1 MTAHLLIED
10 FSLVFRTR
18 HGTVRALED
27 VSLSVERGEIV
38 GVVGESGSGKS
49 VLAYAVMGLQDA
61 AARVQGGRIMFGGL
75 DMLAA
80 SESAL
85 ADVRGRE
92 LAMIFQSPRTALNP
106 IRKVGRQIED
116 ILREHANLPRRE
128 LRHHAIAA
136 LARVRIPDPERRY
149 EAYPFEL
156 SGGMCQRVMIAMA
169 LACSPFLLI
178 ADEPTTGLDVT
189 TQAVIMDLIRDMSRD
204 AHMSTL
210 LITHDL
216 GLAGEY
222 CDRIAV
228 MHAGPSCRGRA
239 DRGIAEPAGTS
250 VYAPASGLDADAAL
264 DHRGAGLDPGAV
276 ARSAPRPAA
285 LPLQRP
291 LRSPCARMRRE
302 APALD
307 VAERN
312 PPSALPEF
320 RCGKRRCERRHSPC
334 TILGEACS
342 WRRPSGRRS
351 TSCGIGA
358 DG

>member
-1 MTAHLLIED
+1 MTAQLLIED

-27 VSLSVERGEIV
+27 VSLTVQRGEIV

-61 AARVQGGRIMFGGL
+61 AGQVTGGRIVFGGMDL
-75 DMLAA
+75 LAA
-80 SESAL
+80 SEQAL
-85 ADVRGRE
+85 ADIRGRE
-92 LAMIFQSPRTALNP
+92 VAMIFQSPRTALNP

-116 ILREHANLPRRE
+116 ILRAHANLPGRQ
-128 LRHHAIAA
+128 LRAHAIAA
-136 LARVRIPDPERRY
+136 LERVRIPDPERRY

-189 TQAVIMDLIRDMSRD
+189 TQAVIMDLIREMSRN
-204 AHMSTL
+204 ARMSTL

-228 MHAGPSCRGRA
+228 MHAGHVVEIAPTEALLAHPAHPYTRQLLAATPTPRSTVDDLVSIPGQLPDLRGELPACRFSARC
-239 DRGIAEPAGTS
+239 DR
-250 VYAPASGLDADAAL
+250 
-264 DHRGAGLDPGAV
+264 HV
-276 ARSAPRPAA
+276 ATCDE
-285 LPLQRP
+285 RP
-291 LRSPCARMRRE
+291 LPWTM
-302 APALD
+302 
-307 VAERN
+307 
-312 PPSALPEF
+312 
-320 RCGKRRCERRHSPC
+320 
-334 TILGEACS
+334 IGEAHLVRC
-342 WRRPSGRRS
+342 RVPL
-351 TSCGIGA
+351 
-358 DG
+358 

>member
-1 MTAHLLIED
+1 MTALLDIED
-10 FSLVFRTR
+10 FSLEFRTR

-27 VSLSVERGEIV
+27 VSLSVTRGEIV

-61 AARVQGGRIMFGGL
+61 AARVKGGRIVFGGL

-80 SESAL
+80 GEKSL
-85 ADVRGRE
+85 ADIRGRE

-116 ILREHANLPRRE
+116 VLRQHANAPRSDLKR
-128 LRHHAIAA
+128 LAIAA

-149 EAYPFEL
+149 SAYPFEL

-204 AHMSTL
+204 SKMSTL

-228 MHAGPSCRGRA
+228 MHAGHVVEVAPTGELLSR
-239 DRGIAEPAGTS
+239 PAHPYTRQ
-250 VYAPASGLDADAAL
+250 LLAATPTP
-264 DHRGAGLDPGAV
+264 RSTVAGLVSIPGQ
-276 ARSAPRPAA
+276 
-285 LPLQRP
+285 LPD
-291 LRSPCARMRRE
+291 LRQDLPPCRF
-302 APALD
+302 
-307 VAERN
+307 
-312 PPSALPEF
+312 S
-320 RCGKRRCERRHSPC
+320 GRCERRAPVC
-334 TILGEACS
+334 DEGKLPWTQLGESHLVRCQV
-342 WRRPSGRRS
+342 PL
-351 TSCGIGA
+351 
-358 DG
+358 

>member
-1 MTAHLLIED
+1 MTAQLSVED

-61 AARVQGGRIMFGGL
+61 AARVQGGRIRFAGL
-75 DMLAA
+75 DMLTA
-80 SESAL
+80 SEGAL
-85 ADVRGRE
+85 AGVRGRE

-116 ILREHANLPRRE
+116 ILRQHANLPGRD
-128 LRHHAIAA
+128 LRDQAIAA
-136 LARVRIPDPERRY
+136 LARVRIPDPQRRY

-189 TQAVIMDLIRDMSRD
+189 TQAVIMDLIRDMSRE
-204 AHMSTL
+204 ARMSTL

-228 MHAGPSCRGRA
+228 MHAGHVVE
-239 DRGIAEPAGTS
+239 I
-250 VYAPASGLDADAAL
+250 APAAELLS
-264 DHRGAGLDPGAV
+264 
-276 ARSAPRPAA
+276 RPAHPYTQQLLA
-285 LPLQRP
+285 ATPTPRSTVEGLVSIPGQLPD
-291 LRSPCARMRRE
+291 LRHDLPPCRFSARC
-302 APALD
+302 A
-307 VAERN
+307 
-312 PPSALPEF
+312 
-320 RCGKRRCERRHSPC
+320 RHSPIC
-334 TILGEACS
+334 DEKPLP
-342 WRRPSGRRS
+342 W
-351 TSCGIGA
+351 TSLTPTHSVRCRVPLWG
-358 DG
+358 

>member
-1 MTAHLLIED
+1 MTAQLLIED

-49 VLAYAVMGLQDA
+49 VMAYAVMGLQDA
-61 AARVQGGRIMFGGL
+61 AAQVQGGRIIFGGL

-80 SESAL
+80 AESAL
-85 ADVRGRE
+85 AEVRGRE

-116 ILREHANLPRRE
+116 ILRQHTTLRSSE
-128 LRHHAIAA
+128 LRKHAIEA
-136 LARVRIPDPERRY
+136 LARVRIPDPERRC

-169 LACSPFLLI
+169 LACSPVLLI

-189 TQAVIMDLIRDMSRD
+189 TQAVIMDLIRDMSRG
-204 AHMSTL
+204 ARMSTL

-228 MHAGPSCRGRA
+228 MHAGHVV
-239 DRGIAEPAGTS
+239 E
-250 VYAPASGLDADAAL
+250 VAPTEELLS
-264 DHRGAGLDPGAV
+264 
-276 ARSAPRPAA
+276 RPAHPYTRQLLA
-285 LPLQRP
+285 ATPTPRSTVEGLVSIPGQLPD
-291 LRSPCARMRRE
+291 LRGDL
-302 APALD
+302 PAC
-307 VAERN
+307 RF
-312 PPSALPEF
+312 SA
-320 RCGKRRCERRHSPC
+320 RCERHVA
-334 TILGEACS
+334 ACDDRPLS
-342 WRRPSGRRS
+342 WTALSATHLVRCRVPL
-351 TSCGIGA
+351 
-358 DG
+358 

>member
-1 MTAHLLIED
+1 MTAQLTIED

-27 VSLSVERGEIV
+27 VSLSVDRGEIV

-61 AARVQGGRIMFGGL
+61 AAQVLGGRIVFGGQ

-80 SESAL
+80 SEQAL
-85 ADVRGRE
+85 MDLRGRE

-116 ILREHANLPRRE
+116 ILRQHSNVASRA
-128 LRHHAIAA
+128 LRDHAIAA

-189 TQAVIMDLIRDMSRD
+189 TQAVIMDLIREMSRS
-204 AHMSTL
+204 ARMSTL

-228 MHAGPSCRGRA
+228 MHAGHMVE
-239 DRGIAEPAGTS
+239 IAPTEELL
-250 VYAPASGLDADAAL
+250 V
-264 DHRGAGLDPGAV
+264 
-276 ARSAPRPAA
+276 RPAHPYTRQLLA
-285 LPLQRP
+285 ATPTPRSTVEGLVSIPGQLPD
-291 LRSPCARMRRE
+291 LRGE
-302 APALD
+302 LPAC
-307 VAERN
+307 RF
-312 PPSALPEF
+312 SA
-320 RCGKRRCERRHSPC
+320 RCERHVEKC
-334 TILGEACS
+334 DE
-342 WRRPSGRRS
+342 RPLPWTTVSEGHLVRCRVPL
-351 TSCGIGA
+351 
-358 DG
+358 